1 MKQAQVRQ
9 GTTLPASRLQY
20 GINLAYGGKAGEI
33 EEVQLIGSGARTF
46 CILNKKPSVYFK
58 TQKQRE
64 EEDIQAA
71 GELREWEGG
80 PLSDGASFDDG
91 PFSEL
96 NVPGDGAGSQSLHS
110 SEVSAFLASTA
121 ALCDM
126 AMEYPSALPRLL
138 LSRGRL
144 PPSPQSYS
152 PVAHRIC
159 SQIYTST
166 RKPRITALGP
176 PVRIPT
182 SRKTKDPRLYKL
194 AMPM

>member
-33 EEVQLIGSGARTF
+33 EEVQLIGKGARTF
-46 CILNKKPSVYFK
+46 YFRNEKPSVYFK
-58 TQKQRE
+58 TQLQRE
-64 EEDIQAA
+64 GEDIRAA
-71 GELREWEGG
+71 GELRDWEDSTKPHEKEVASSDERVPLFSEGG

-121 ALCDM
+121 ALRDM

-144 PPSPQSYS
+144 PPSQQSYS
-152 PVAHRIC
+152 LVAHRIF
-159 SQIYTST
+159 SQ
-166 RKPRITALGP
+166 
-176 PVRIPT
+176 
-182 SRKTKDPRLYKL
+182 
-194 AMPM
+194 M